1 MTTEQLKERYLGAGF
16 KSYGH
21 FKIGFVWR
29 GKEYYSVTTNT
40 MAIDRIDDEMPE
52 RTNKDYY
59 VTQKQALTDLYNEVK
74 RANGI

>member
-1 MTTEQLKERYLGAGF
+1 MTELDLVKRYLGSGL

-21 FKIGFVWR
+21 FRVGFKFR
-29 GKEYYSVTTNT
+29 GKEYYTITTNT
-40 MAIDRIDDEMPE
+40 MAIDRIDDEMPT

>member
-1 MTTEQLKERYLGAGF
+1 MTLQQLKKRYLGARF

-40 MAIDRIDDEMPE
+40 MAIDRIDDMPE

-74 RANGI
+74 RANDI